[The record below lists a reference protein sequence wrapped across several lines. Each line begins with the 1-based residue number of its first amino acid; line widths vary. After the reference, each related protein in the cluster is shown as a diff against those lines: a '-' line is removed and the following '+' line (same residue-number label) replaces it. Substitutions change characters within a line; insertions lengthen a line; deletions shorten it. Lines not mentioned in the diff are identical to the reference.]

1 MKHVLITLFLLL
13 TKKFNIYI
21 SHYFNNNISNILRMQ
36 YVSLLSG
43 RRNCFQV
50 IGKKK
55 EVRAHE
61 GTAWIDKWSKI
72 QEEVR

>member
-1 MKHVLITLFLLL
+1 M
-13 TKKFNIYI
+13 
-21 SHYFNNNISNILRMQ
+21 SNNSNILRMQ